1 MEKMPTFT
9 AMPQSVEKNKEQ
21 IRLEAHAKA
30 TALFEREAIDE
41 NSFLLNE
48 ETGEGVYSKEMID
61 KNLAEVARLDNIFA
75 SEKNN
80 THPNQEGSNN
90 NEVKEYGD
98 ILEAI
103 ILNQVESWFSSGDGK
118 PSPKGIKTAKFDDYK
133 NGVDLLVEL
142 EGGEKPL
149 ALAVDVTF
157 GFKGLEKKINR
168 ILLDIERGDL
178 GSVRYY
184 KSSDSRFEGKI
195 SKLPKVVIGLE
206 MDTVQALAKLWIE
219 NEDSLE
225 LKKHFTQTL
234 ILSEIVLQLRAYR
247 EYALDHVRSDLAEIY
262 EIEMEKISSIL
273 EFKPDSDMDNADRV
287 YTAITQ
293 ITMDIERGRRVAV

>member
-1 MEKMPTFT
+1 MEKMSTFINV
-9 AMPQSVEKNKEQ
+9 PPSIEKNKEQ

-30 TALFEREAIDE
+30 TALFEREVIDE
-41 NSFLLNE
+41 KSFLLNE
-48 ETGEGVYSKEMID
+48 DTGKGVYSQEMID
-61 KNLAEVARLDNIFA
+61 KNLAEVKRLDDIFTA
-75 SEKNN
+75 EKNN
-80 THPNQEGSNN
+80 IHPNQEGSNN

-133 NGVDLLVEL
+133 NGVDLLVEI

-168 ILLDIERGDL
+168 ILSDIESGDL

-184 KSSDSRFEGKI
+184 KSTDGRFEGKI
-195 SKLPKVVIGLE
+195 NKIPKVVIGLE

-219 NEDSLE
+219 GGESIE
-225 LKKHFTQTL
+225 IKKHFTQTL
-234 ILSEIVLQLRAYR
+234 ILSEIVLQLRAFR
-247 EYALDHVRSDLAEIY
+247 EYALDHDKKDLALIY

-273 EFKPDSDMDNADRV
+273 ESKPDSDMDNADRV

-293 ITMDIERGRRVAV
+293 ITRDIERGRRVAI